1 MPNHGARLAHTAL
14 EKGHCTSICTTISW
28 CVKQSL
34 VGTTSMFI
42 DSVCR
47 PNFILKNDPTEEE
60 AFAFGFGVPPF
71 VPIIV
76 FKGPFKL
83 HQVC

>member
-1 MPNHGARLAHTAL
+1 MHNNLLVREAELTDR
-14 EKGHCTSICTTISW
+14 
-28 CVKQSL
+28 

-71 VPIIV
+71 VPTIV
-76 FKGPFKL
+76 CKGPFKL